1 LSLQKNWAELHLD
14 VICITGKAKKMN
26 ERLVQRLAKA
36 VQRADAFFKSKKKP
50 WESEEAKDKPNHAKD
65 RKKWAAARAAA
76 TRKYGTK
83 NSYVKNQY
91 AARLYGNR
99 GGKWKSK
106 DS

>member
-1 LSLQKNWAELHLD
+1 MHLD
-14 VICITGKAKKMN
+14 VICITGKIKKMN
-26 ERLVQRLAKA
+26 DGLVQRLAKA
-36 VQRADAFFKSKKKP
+36 VQNADAFFKSKKKP
-50 WESEEAKDKPNHAKD
+50 WESKEAKDEPNHAKD

-91 AARLYGNR
+91 AARLYGER
-99 GGKWKSK
+99 GGGWKSK